1 MKTQSSHYSILQFDA
16 EELQDHRR
24 HIANRL
30 GQIRPRLLQN
40 LRPVG
45 DENLVTLGL

>member
-1 MKTQSSHYSILQFDA
+1 MRTQSSHCSILQFDA
-16 EELQDHRR
+16 EELQNHRR
-24 HIANRL
+24 HIADGL
-30 GQIRPRLLQN
+30 GQVLPRLPQN